1 MKGFSS
7 DFEQFF
13 LVKTTLYILKNKYG
27 FQIVCFKKLLDQ
39 LICLSLKTKDVLLK
53 LKMVNWKLKMVY
65 WKLKMYSWKL
75 KTVVLF
81 SYRKVKDKEF

>member
-53 LKMVNWKLKMVY
+53 TKDGQLKTKDGLL
-65 WKLKMYSWKL
+65 KLKMYSWKL

>member
-1 MKGFSS
+1 MPKNLHAEIFKWFWVVLPGQNNFVCI
-7 DFEQFF
+7 F
-13 LVKTTLYILKNKYG
+13 LKNKYG

-53 LKMVNWKLKMVY
+53 AKDGQ
-65 WKLKMYSWKL
+65 L
-75 KTVVLF
+75 KTEDVLLKTKDSCTF

>member
-53 LKMVNWKLKMVY
+53 TKDGQ
-65 WKLKMYSWKL
+65 L
-75 KTVVLF
+75 KTKDGLLKTEDVLLKTKDSCTF